1 LLLRF
6 LSVKT
11 VQILSTSHETSS
23 QKTHL
28 LSQNEIG
35 ILVVGVLSSLE
46 LGDACALLIELL
58 VVAFLFFDIAGE
70 HRSGD
75 YEGRRGGH
83 FVVGEKMFCSFGFG
97 LGAFG
102 LTIAVVRFG

>member
-1 LLLRF
+1 M
-6 LSVKT
+6 
-11 VQILSTSHETSS
+11 SS

-35 ILVVGVLSSLE
+35 ILVVGILSSLE

-58 VVAFLFFDIAGE
+58 VIAFLFFDIAGE
-70 HRSGD
+70 HRSSD
-75 YEGRRGGH
+75 HEGRRGGH
-83 FVVGEKMFCSFGFG
+83 FVVVEKIFCSFGFG
-97 LGAFG
+97 LVSFG